1 LGGPEKSTLLS
12 AAACLLLAYGGAFS
26 ADALLG
32 RHAPAEQLAVDAPD
46 EHPSVSELTEGISP
60 E

>member
-1 LGGPEKSTLLS
+1 MSVLLS
-12 AAACLLLAYGGAFS
+12 AAASLLLAYGGAFS

-32 RHAPAEQLAVDAPD
+32 RHAAAEQLAVDAPD